1 MNISLAKRKYRL
13 EVDAGAP
20 CMELGSARINPC
32 KNTASKICIS
42 QLDIQQNE
50 AMTSSTVFTSN
61 RSQAVRLPKAVAF
74 PEDVHQVDILK
85 IGRSRVIVP
94 QGKRWD
100 DLFQSGPR
108 ASEDFMVER
117 EQPPAEE
124 REPL

>member
-1 MNISLAKRKYRL
+1 
-13 EVDAGAP
+13 
-20 CMELGSARINPC
+20 
-32 KNTASKICIS
+32 
-42 QLDIQQNE
+42 
-50 AMTSSTVFTSN
+50 MTSSTVFTSN

-100 DLFQSGPR
+100 DLFANGPR

>member
-1 MNISLAKRKYRL
+1 MAKL
-13 EVDAGAP
+13 
-20 CMELGSARINPC
+20 
-32 KNTASKICIS
+32 CIS
-42 QLDIQQNE
+42 QLDIQKDD
-50 AMTSSTVFTSN
+50 AVTRSTVFTSN

-74 PEDVHQVDILK
+74 PEDVHQVDVLR

-100 DLFQSGPR
+100 DLFLNGPR

-117 EQPPAEE
+117 VQPPAEE